1 MNKVLI
7 LALAVLNFNL
17 TFGQNQTSVSLAHPD
32 DPFLPYLTGKPPVI
46 EEDLGIET
54 RADGIKIHRFVFRSR
69 VIETPGG
76 PEPSLVFAAIAH
88 PATTGEH
95 PAILRLHGGGGSAD
109 IPSAVSSAK
118 LGYVCLVLDIPG
130 VAGGAVK
137 SPKSVGPW
145 DKEPKITAK
154 PDATHSGLFDAVLAS
169 IQAVY
174 LLKAEADV
182 DASKIGVA
190 GASWGGYTSTMV
202 ACILNKDLA
211 AGWSVFGS
219 GGFMEGANEKS
230 NIDKLPEGE
239 RALFLKYLDP
249 GSRAGNITKPFFI
262 ATASNDRH
270 WSWMAVQA
278 TLASMKGPVNQL
290 YSPNT
295 NHIITYAGGSEM
307 IPFFNQYLKGGPPMP
322 KISIIKSRKLDNG
335 DLEVQYSVAHAVK
348 PVNPRLYYTNPDDQP
363 IWTERIWKAVEAT
376 PNSKGYTAII
386 PASAAK
392 ETTDMFAI
400 ITDIHPELGQDS
412 TSVSSLIQRIK

>member
-1 MNKVLI
+1 MNKVLL
-7 LALAVLNFNL
+7 LALVTLSFNF
-17 TFGQNQTSVSLAHPD
+17 TFGQNQTSARLAYSD

-46 EEDLGIET
+46 AEDLGTET
-54 RADGIKIHRFVFRSR
+54 RDDGIKMHRFVFRSR

-76 PEPSLVFAAIAH
+76 PQQSLVFAAIAH
-88 PATTGEH
+88 PATAGKH

-109 IPSAVSSAK
+109 IASAISSAR

-130 VAGGAVK
+130 VAGGTVK

-145 DKEPKITAK
+145 DKEPKITAN
-154 PDATHSGLFDAVLAS
+154 PDPTHSGLFDAVLAS

-174 LLKAEADV
+174 ILKAEADV
-182 DASKIGVA
+182 DATKIGVA

-219 GGFMEGANEKS
+219 GSFMEGANEKS
-230 NIDKLPEGE
+230 NIEKLPEAE

-262 ATASNDRH
+262 ATASNDKH

-278 TLASMKGPVNQL
+278 TLASMRGPVNQV

-295 NHIITYAGGSEM
+295 NHMIKYPGGSEM

-322 KISIIKSRKLDNG
+322 KISITTSKKLDNG

-348 PVNPRLYYTNPDDQP
+348 PVNPRVYYTNPDEQL
-363 IWTERIWKAVEAT
+363 IWTERIWKAVEAI
-376 PNSKGYTAII
+376 PNSKGYTAVI
-386 PASAAK
+386 PASSAK
-392 ETTDMFAI
+392 GTTDMFAI